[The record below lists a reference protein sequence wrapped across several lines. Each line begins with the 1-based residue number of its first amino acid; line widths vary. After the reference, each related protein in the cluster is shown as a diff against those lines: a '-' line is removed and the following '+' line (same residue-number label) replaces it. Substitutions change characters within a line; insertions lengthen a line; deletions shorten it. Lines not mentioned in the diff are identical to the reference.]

1 MATDFAVLLHR
12 FLTSHLAGLR
22 GCSPNTIASYRD
34 TFKLLIAWSRDS
46 RSIPPDKLT
55 LDRIDADAITAFLD
69 WLEAERHNSI
79 STRNQRLAAVS
90 SFFRWLQSQEPA
102 RMAGCQDILAIP
114 AKRKAQPSV
123 NHLTVEQTR
132 RLLAQPD
139 RSTRRGR
146 RDATLLATLY
156 DTAARV
162 SEFADLTVRD
172 IRLQPPALAVLTGKG
187 RKTRHV
193 PLGDNT
199 AALLSAYLTE
209 HRLDKPGYDDNPLFA
224 NQHRNKLSRGGIA
237 WIIGKY
243 QDRAGDPELTGANL
257 SPHILR
263 HSKAMHLYEAGIP
276 LPYIRDILGHVDL
289 TTTAIYAR
297 ASTEAKRK
305 ALEAAYTEIVTDEL
319 PEWNHDT
326 GLLNWLASL

>member
-1 MATDFAVLLHR
+1 MATDFAVFLHR
-12 FLTSHLAGLR
+12 FLTSHLAGMR

-34 TFKLLIAWSRDS
+34 TFKLLIGWFSDV

-55 LDRIDADAITAFLD
+55 LDRIDADAITGFLN

-79 STRNQRLAAVS
+79 ATRNQRLAAVS
-90 SFFRWLQSQEPA
+90 SFYRWMQSQDPA
-102 RMAGCQDILAIP
+102 RMASCQDILAIP
-114 AKRKAQPSV
+114 AKKQAQPGV
-123 NHLTVEQTR
+123 NHLTAGQTR
-132 RLLAQPD
+132 LLLAQPD

-146 RDATLLATLY
+146 RDATLLAVLY

-162 SEFADLTVRD
+162 QELADLTVRD

-199 AALLSAYLTE
+199 AALLSAYLAE
-209 HRLDKPGYDDNPLFA
+209 HGLDKPGHDDHPLFVS
-224 NQHRNKLSRGGIA
+224 QHRSKLTRGGIA
-237 WIIGKY
+237 CIIGKY
-243 QDRAGDPELTGANL
+243 QARAGDPALASADL
-257 SPHILR
+257 SPHVLR
-263 HSKAMHLYEAGIP
+263 HSKAMHLCEAGIP

-289 TTTAIYAR
+289 ATTEIYAR

-305 ALEAAYTEIVTDEL
+305 ALEAAYTEIVTDDL
-319 PEWNHDT
+319 PEWNQNP